1 VLDGTIETFSLEY
14 PCPFGTIPRWFF
26 LQATP
31 LRTSDGGVVVSHLD
45 ITDRILAEEAV
56 RDREARLRAILD
68 TAADAILTINEQGI
82 IQSVNP
88 ATEQLFGHTS
98 AEMLGQ
104 NVKMLMPSP
113 DREQHDSYIKRFLT
127 TGQARVIGSGREVI
141 AQRADG
147 STFPAD
153 LSVSKVSDLKLFTGI
168 LRDITRRKQLE
179 REVVEIA
186 SLEQRRIGQDLHDT
200 VGQELTAL
208 NLLAGDLADVIQTD
222 PLEGAKLVAR
232 MARGLRR
239 SRQELRS
246 VLIGLLPVAVETEG
260 LMAAL
265 TDLADRTQ
273 QEGKA
278 ACLFECPEP
287 VLLTDNLTATHI
299 FLIAKEAVHNAVKH
313 GRPRNIRISL
323 ESNHRLRLRVQD
335 DGIGLAP
342 QSSAKPGT
350 GLGLRIM
357 QNRAAIIGAQLT
369 VEPIDPHGTLITCVL
384 PRKND
389 E

>member
-1 VLDGTIETFSLEY
+1 
-14 PCPFGTIPRWFF
+14 
-26 LQATP
+26 
-31 LRTSDGGVVVSHLD
+31 VVSHLD